1 MVKSL
6 KFFTFICVL
15 LFSFQSLSAQTIFEK
30 WPEIKSF
37 HEVMSQTYHP
47 SEEGNLNPIKTRID
61 EMVKKA
67 EALQTST
74 PKEFNTPEII
84 ASEKK
89 IYTDSVALQKLIAEK
104 AGDETITA
112 ALEGLHEEFHKIIG
126 LCNDSGD
133 H

>member
-6 KFFTFICVL
+6 KFFTVFCVL
-15 LFSFQSLSAQTIFEK
+15 FFSFQSLSAQTIIEK

-61 EMVKKA
+61 EMVKNA
-67 EALQTST
+67 AALQTNT

-84 ASEKK
+84 ASVKK
-89 IYTDSVALQKLIAEK
+89 IYSDSVALQKLISEK
-104 AGDETITA
+104 AGDETITT
-112 ALEGLHEEFHKIIG
+112 ALKDLHDEFHKIIG